1 MLYLFMLSLML
12 FGCANN
18 NQDASAG
25 SGKNSPIGVREA
37 NTNLPAMEGALTLI
51 LSTEAA
57 AKGETVCVK
66 VSVNDFEDII
76 SMQYTLA
83 WDPAI
88 IRFNRIQS
96 FGLPMFGQ
104 DNFGT
109 HLTQTGLLTSVWID
123 MSLKGVDL
131 TEGSSI
137 YEVCFDLIGEP
148 GTGTSIE
155 FKQNPT
161 PFEVVNAQEKLL
173 ELNGV
178 PGAVNIQL

>member
-1 MLYLFMLSLML
+1 MLYLMILSLTFL
-12 FGCANN
+12 GCSSD
-18 NQDASAG
+18 NQNGSAG
-25 SGKNSPIGVREA
+25 SGKSSPVGVREA
-37 NTNLPAMEGALTLI
+37 NANLPAMEGALTLM

-57 AKGETVCVK
+57 SKGETVCVK
-66 VSVNDFEDII
+66 VSVNDFQDII

-83 WDPAI
+83 WDPAV

-109 HLTQTGLLTSVWID
+109 HLTQNGMLTSVWID

-131 TEGSSI
+131 SEGTTI
-137 YEVCFDLIGEP
+137 YEVCFDLVGEP